1 MYSFEIGSSDLHIEL
16 LTEFSGLHLELSNWV
31 KFQTYRDLKLDQV
44 VFIYS
49 FKLGQ
54 ESNV

>member
-16 LTEFSGLHLELSNWV
+16 LTEISGLHLELSNWV